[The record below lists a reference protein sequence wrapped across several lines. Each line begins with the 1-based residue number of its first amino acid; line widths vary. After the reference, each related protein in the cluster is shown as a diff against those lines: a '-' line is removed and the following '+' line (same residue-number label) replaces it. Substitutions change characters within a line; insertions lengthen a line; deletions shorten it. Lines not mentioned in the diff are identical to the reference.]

1 MPRDRLDAE
10 RVLADNEAQTSAI
23 IESAMD
29 AILTVDDT
37 QRVVVFNQAA
47 AAMFG
52 CPAAE
57 AIGAPLE
64 RFIPPRLR
72 ASHQGHMR
80 AFGEGG
86 VTSRSMGKPGQVT
99 ALRANGEEF
108 PVEAAIS
115 HAAVRGRRLFT
126 VILRDVTE
134 RQRAQDAIE
143 RSHQELRELSRA
155 ANAAI
160 EAERKRF
167 AREMHDELG
176 QLVTVARMDLEA
188 LRSGFLP
195 DQVDLQTRALR
206 VRTALDEVI
215 AATRRIA
222 ADLRPTL
229 LDDLGL
235 AAALE
240 WLAQS
245 FSERTQMDVKLA
257 ADENLAD
264 VPEPVASALYR
275 VAQESLTNIAR
286 HAKASRALVRLEQV
300 DGSVLLT
307 VRDNGCGINAVDL
320 AKRGSF
326 GVRGMRE
333 RVGLLGGEFSVARLP
348 EGGTE
353 LRVRAPIA
361 PN

>member
-1 MPRDRLDAE
+1 MNLAQSEAE
-10 RVLADNEAQTSAI
+10 RLLADNEAQTGAI
-23 IESAMD
+23 IASAMD

-37 QRVVVFNQAA
+37 QRVVLFNQAA

-52 CPAAE
+52 CAATE
-57 AIGAPLE
+57 ALGAPLE

-72 ASHQGHMR
+72 ATHKGHMR

-115 HAAVRGRRLFT
+115 HAVVQGRRLFT

-134 RQRAQDAIE
+134 RKRAEDVIE

-195 DQVDLQTRALR
+195 DQVELQTRALR
-206 VRTALDEVI
+206 VRAALDGVI

-222 ADLRPTL
+222 SDLRPTL

-245 FSERTQMDVKLA
+245 FSERTQMDVKLV
-257 ADENLAD
+257 ADDDLPE
-264 VPEPVASALYR
+264 VPEPMASALFR
-275 VAQESLTNIAR
+275 IAQESLTNIAR
-286 HAKASRALVRLEQV
+286 HASASSAQLRLEQA
-300 DGSVLLT
+300 DGSVWLT
-307 VRDNGCGINAVDL
+307 VRDNGCGINEADL

-333 RVGLLGGEFSVARLP
+333 RVGLLGGEFFVGRLP

-353 LRVRAPIA
+353 LRVRVPSVAG
-361 PN
+361 